1 MLYCYTFIT
10 NSTTKMPKNIASV
23 AMKNIGIEVLRE
35 VVSKA
40 MVMQLSRIVTI
51 IRPLKNVVCKKTG

>member
-1 MLYCYTFIT
+1 
-10 NSTTKMPKNIASV
+10 MPKNIASV